1 MGTMENESIDK
12 RIIALYQERKE
23 TAIEMTDRQY
33 GSFSRTLSFRILQS
47 HEDAEECV
55 DDSYLKL
62 WDTIPPTVPK
72 SLKAYLGR
80 IVRNMS
86 LTLLRKKKAEKRNE
100 DANVLLSELEDC
112 IPADN
117 NVEQAMD
124 HMLLVQTMEK
134 WLRSEKEENRKLF
147 VLRYWYGEAL
157 EELAERF
164 HLSPGKT
171 ADRLY
176 RMRGRLRKYLE
187 GEGVSV

>member
-1 MGTMENESIDK
+1 MENESIDK
-12 RIIALYQERKE
+12 RIIALYQARNES
-23 TAIEMTDRQY
+23 AIEMTDRQY
-33 GSFSRTLSFRILQS
+33 GSFSRTLSFRILHS

-55 DDSYLKL
+55 NDSYLKL
-62 WDTIPPTVPK
+62 WDTIPPTVPQ

-86 LTLLRKKKAEKRNE
+86 LTLFRKKKAEKRDD

-117 NVEQAMD
+117 NVEQALE
-124 HMLLVQTMEK
+124 HMLLVQTMER
-134 WLRSEKEENRKLF
+134 WLKSEKEENRKLF
-147 VLRYWYGEAL
+147 VLRYWYGETL

-164 HLSPGKT
+164 RLSPGKT

-176 RMRGRLRKYLE
+176 RMRGRLKKYLE